1 MGINTTAS
9 TGARGAIRMGEE
21 TTYGVVVSP
30 THIIDFNTESLAAT
44 ENIIE
49 SEAIR
54 EDRGRH
60 KLIQGTLDVGGDITY
75 EQSFGGYGMMI
86 RNALGDYVRCAG
98 ADGGIRARVAVAA
111 SELSDG
117 HDGTDK
123 YIIEC
128 TAEAS
133 SDFTDAASLVA
144 VVYRDASDNLVFDD
158 NTASGHAYTDFALG
172 DETYVVSVDNAST
185 AYTGYSST
193 AVTELTLADVLDA
206 DGNLVAPTF
215 NPDGGIIR
223 CGADRDRYR
232 YFEYVAGAG
241 GGADD
246 SVLYLEPADVVTH
259 GDPSAN
265 DAAIGA
271 PSFVKATSDF
281 TLPAAGV
288 KLGAW
293 LYEYNTTWPAA
304 GVYTHHIERGKVLPT
319 GLTIEVNRDA
329 AIFLYSGMKVN
340 TITWNYDANS
350 IVTSTVS
357 FVGKQEYA
365 MAELVGDV
373 VPGATSIVIS
383 EGETFP
389 TTTQGGGTITIGE
402 ETGITYTTKVDN
414 ANGTSTLSGIP
425 SSGSASIERIHL
437 DGTNVDSRTTTEADI
452 YTVDYDAQ
460 TTNLT
465 DGETITFSGGG
476 SATLIDISDSGATG
490 TITFQ
495 MISGTVPVNDETIT
509 GSDSG
514 GDGTVD
520 GTPAAVAVY
529 SGNTSPLTA
538 FESNVYID
546 GGFEEVLSASVTLNN
561 NLNGDK
567 FGLGSRFRF
576 QLVEEQAVV
585 EASITVEFDDG
596 KNYVKFKSGTF
607 FSLELKAISESA
619 DSEIGTTGVL
629 SGQYLFMPK
638 CKFTGTT
645 PNIAGTSF
653 IQHDMPI
660 TCIVDDDFAT
670 KDLICVLVNNLPN
683 DVERP

>member
-9 TGARGAIRMGEE
+9 TGARGAVRMGEE
-21 TTYGVVVSP
+21 TTYGVVVAP

-60 KLIQGTLDVGGDITY
+60 KLIRGNLDVGGDIAY
-75 EQSFGGYGMMI
+75 EQSFGGYGMLI
-86 RNALGDYVRCAG
+86 RHALGDYIKCAG
-98 ADGGIRARVAVAA
+98 ADGGIRARIAVAE
-111 SELSDG
+111 SEPSDG

-123 YIIEC
+123 FIIEC
-128 TAEAS
+128 TPEAS
-133 SDFTDAASLVA
+133 SEFTDAQSLVA
-144 VVYRDASDNLVFDD
+144 VVYRDANNDLVFDD
-158 NTASGHAYTDFALG
+158 NSAAGHAYADFCLG
-172 DETYVVSVDNAST
+172 EETYVVSVDAASIT
-185 AYTGYSST
+185 YTGYSTT
-193 AVTELTLADVLDA
+193 AVTAVTVADTLDA

-215 NPDGGIIR
+215 NPSGGIVR
-223 CGADRDRYR
+223 FGPNRERYR
-232 YFEYVAGAG
+232 YFEYTAGTPG
-241 GGADD
+241 NDD
-246 SVLYLEPADVVTH
+246 SVLYLEPADVATH

-271 PSFVKATSDF
+271 PSFAKATSDF
-281 TLPAAGV
+281 TIPAAGV

-293 LYEYNTTWPAA
+293 VYEYNTGWPAA
-304 GVYTHHIERGKVLPT
+304 GVYTHHLERGRVLPV

-350 IVTSTVS
+350 IVNATVS
-357 FVGKQEYA
+357 LIGKQEYA
-365 MAELVGDV
+365 MATLVADV
-373 VPGATSIVIS
+373 IPGSTSITIS
-383 EGETFP
+383 DGTTFP

-414 ANGTSTLSGIP
+414 ADGTSTLSGIP
-425 SSGSASIERIHL
+425 ATGTASVERLHL
-437 DGTNVDSRTTTEADI
+437 FGTNVDSRTTTEADI

-460 TTNLT
+460 TTNLN
-465 DGETITFSGGG
+465 DGATLTFSGGG
-476 SATLIDISDSGATG
+476 TATLLEHTDGGATG
-490 TITFQ
+490 SITFQ
-495 MISGTVPVNDETIT
+495 MVSGSVPVDNETFVDDGDT
-509 GSDSG
+509 P

-520 GTPAAVAVY
+520 GTPVAVAVY

-538 FESNVYID
+538 FESNLYID

-596 KNYVKFKSGTF
+596 KNYVKFKEGTF
-607 FSLELKAISESA
+607 FSLELKSISESS

-629 SGQYLFMPK
+629 SGQYLFLPK
-638 CKFTGTT
+638 CKFTGST
-645 PNIAGTSF
+645 PNIQGTSF

-660 TCIVDDDFAT
+660 TAIVDDDFNT
-670 KDLICVLVNNLPN
+670 TDLTCVLVNNIPT
-683 DVERP
+683 DVEAP